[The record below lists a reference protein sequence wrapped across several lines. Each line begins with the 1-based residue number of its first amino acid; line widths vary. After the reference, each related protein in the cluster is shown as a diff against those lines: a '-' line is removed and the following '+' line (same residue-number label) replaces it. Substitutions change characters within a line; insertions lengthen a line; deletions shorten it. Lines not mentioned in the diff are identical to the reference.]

1 MTRRT
6 PPPILIEISAFC
18 IGIITIGLGSYLM
31 ATYYI
36 DVFAGSII
44 IVFGIFYI
52 LGGITSIINRR
63 RKREE
68 K

>member
-1 MTRRT
+1 M
-6 PPPILIEISAFC
+6 EIFAFC

-31 ATYYI
+31 ASYYV

-52 LGGITSIINRR
+52 LGGIASIINRR
-63 RKREE
+63 RKERREI
-68 K
+68 KIGGPGGI